1 MRDVQNKEEC
11 VTMCSL
17 CMFYSNLLALKML
30 WTTKAFE
37 LSVDH
42 DGNTAAQGF
51 TLLHAEIKLK
61 KKNKQTNNKS
71 QTITE
76 PAALS
81 AQLLSNTTIRHGTL
95 LT

>member
-1 MRDVQNKEEC
+1 
-11 VTMCSL
+11 MCSL

-61 KKNKQTNNKS
+61 KQTNNKS
-71 QTITE
+71 QTITN
-76 PAALS
+76 PLALS
-81 AQLLSNTTIRHGTL
+81 AQLLSNTTLRHGTL